1 MSDELT
7 YRLADYLIKHI
18 TVDRSVI
25 LNFLNDNSQK
35 ELLFDDY
42 IGNIVFMSGKLYKEA
57 GKINVI
63 FFEEIGWL
71 DMNVRGINLWEN
83 CVYCNDAEWA
93 RTPQWFF
100 LKRTKIKI

>member
-1 MSDELT
+1 MEVTNINQLIPFLT
-7 YRLADYLIKHI
+7 NGLSI
-18 TVDRSVI
+18 SV
-25 LNFLNDNSQK
+25 N
-35 ELLFDDY
+35 
-42 IGNIVFMSGKLYKEA
+42 IG
-57 GKINVI
+57 
-63 FFEEIGWL
+63 EEIGWL